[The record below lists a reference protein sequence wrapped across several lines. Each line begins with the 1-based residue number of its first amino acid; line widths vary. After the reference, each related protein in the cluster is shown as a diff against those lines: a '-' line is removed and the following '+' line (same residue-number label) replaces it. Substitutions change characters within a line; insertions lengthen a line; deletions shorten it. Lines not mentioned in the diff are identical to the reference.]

1 MLEHH
6 RLGSGS
12 GSASP
17 TDKVSH
23 GDFPPDID
31 KTRYDDMVKIL
42 PNNDTGPRARRF
54 EELRTREALPS
65 QMDRYLPEPMQI
77 MDQYGAG
84 RSPTSVGPDEVFYP
98 PRGPTAATR
107 LKGDN
112 DLSRAPVAETG
123 IPPRSS
129 GRPTDTQITF
139 RQNGGVNRHRPTE
152 TAVDPHPSRPKPPAP
167 QPPPPQEPAPRK
179 AQLSLPAT
187 GQPVLL
193 RDRSAMRKARSME
206 VLKRGLSLPV
216 LNVERRSLP
225 LSIEEKID
233 QDIFLEDCKK
243 VADYFVETTTYQAFA
258 KLLRH
263 KDTRG
268 VTLTGGPGTGKT
280 ASAMYAAWI
289 LHSAEGY
296 LPLKVRTIAEIER
309 IYIEGLKL
317 VFVVDDPFGKLC
329 ASSELQQYWRS
340 SAKRLQECLCTDNV
354 KIIAT
359 VRTDIWAA
367 SQYSVMRYPPFSSAV
382 EISGKLALGE
392 RRSMLEKHLGLIGMH
407 PSDPS
412 WADTV
417 RLMTLPAV
425 PPLFPLCCHLVR
437 TSESFR
443 NSATALFYKPMDT
456 MRKDMCNLRKE
467 DPAAFCVL
475 SLMLVHGGKL
485 SRTVLS
491 RPLTELPSTERDKI
505 EQIWKMCSKKPSST
519 SPSPEEFQQKA
530 DKLAKIYVEKTE
542 TSLQFS
548 LTSFA
553 DVALL
558 EMADLNIE
566 LVLRWCHPDVIAGK
580 LIPQGSQPTTSQTMV
595 VVSPKHWPQLAKV
608 LTNEFLAGNVKAILD
623 NPSWKSEDF
632 VLSWKKHIVTDAV
645 REKLRSVSGSCSQG
659 EIVHRAARQG
669 LLTFLRVLLQD
680 VTLGKNGV
688 RLRNEYG
695 QSLLHSAATG
705 GCTNTAQ
712 FLLDKGCLVD
722 AVNDAGES
730 PLYLA
735 SLHGHTAVVD
745 LLLQNK
751 ANPDLTNRLGLG
763 PLHAA
768 VFGERTEVVFTLASH
783 VALETLGGSSRSKI
797 AITSFRDKFLSTLK
811 HSGLHEAA
819 RTGDL
824 VRIHHLLDN
833 GFDKNAQNKYGWSPL
848 YITVILGHVEAAAL
862 FLIRGA
868 NPSITSRQGSAP
880 LDEAC
885 STFNDPLV
893 ALLLSYGTKRSSCI

>member
-1 MLEHH
+1 MFGYQFTVPSDVLT
-6 RLGSGS
+6 SGLQLTS
-12 GSASP
+12 SF
-17 TDKVSH
+17 
-23 GDFPPDID
+23 FP
-31 KTRYDDMVKIL
+31 V
-42 PNNDTGPRARRF
+42 
-54 EELRTREALPS
+54 
-65 QMDRYLPEPMQI
+65 
-77 MDQYGAG
+77 
-84 RSPTSVGPDEVFYP
+84 
-98 PRGPTAATR
+98 
-107 LKGDN
+107 
-112 DLSRAPVAETG
+112 
-123 IPPRSS
+123 
-129 GRPTDTQITF
+129 
-139 RQNGGVNRHRPTE
+139 
-152 TAVDPHPSRPKPPAP
+152 
-167 QPPPPQEPAPRK
+167 
-179 AQLSLPAT
+179 
-187 GQPVLL
+187 
-193 RDRSAMRKARSME
+193 
-206 VLKRGLSLPV
+206 
-216 LNVERRSLP
+216 
-225 LSIEEKID
+225 D
-233 QDIFLEDCKK
+233 QDIFLEECKK
-243 VADYFVETTTYQAFA
+243 TAYYFVETTTYQAFE

-280 ASAMYAAWI
+280 ASAMYAAWK
-289 LHSAEGY
+289 LHSTEGY

-340 SAKRLQECLCTDNV
+340 FAKRLQECLSTDNV
-354 KIIAT
+354 KLLAT

-367 SQYSVMRYPPFSSAV
+367 SQYSVMRYPPFSSAI
-382 EISGKLALGE
+382 EISGKLTLGE

-407 PSDPS
+407 PSDPF

-417 RLMTLPAV
+417 RLMTLPAI
-425 PPLFPLCCHLVR
+425 PTRFPLCCQLVR
-437 TSESFR
+437 TSENFR
-443 NSATALFYKPMDT
+443 NSATALFYKPIDT
-456 MRKDMCNLRKE
+456 IRKDMGKLREE

-485 SRTVLS
+485 SRTLLS
-491 RPLTELPSTERDKI
+491 RPLTELPSSERDKI
-505 EQIWKMCSKKPSST
+505 EQIWKACRKTPSAT
-519 SPSPEEFQQKA
+519 PPSPEEFQQKA

-580 LIPQGSQPTTSQTMV
+580 LIPQGCRVTDQATSQTMV
-595 VVSPKHWPQLAKV
+595 MVIPEHWPQLAKV
-608 LTNEFLAGNVKAILD
+608 LTSELLAGNVKAILD
-623 NPSWKSEDF
+623 NPCWKYDNF
-632 VLSWKKHIVTDAV
+632 IVSWKKHIVTDAV
-645 REKLRSVSGSCSQG
+645 REKLRSVSGWCSQG

-669 LLTFLRVLLQD
+669 LLAFLRVLLQD

-695 QSLLHSAATG
+695 QSLLHSAAIG
-705 GCTNTAQ
+705 GHTNTAQ

-730 PLYLA
+730 SLYLA
-735 SLHGHTAVVD
+735 SLHGHTAVVE

-751 ANPDLTNRLGLG
+751 ANPDLTTRLGLS

-768 VFGERTEVVFTLASH
+768 VFGERSEVVFTLAPH
-783 VALETLGGSSRSKI
+783 VGLEILRGSSRSKI
-797 AITSFRDKFLSTLK
+797 IITSFRDKFLSTLK
-811 HSGLHEAA
+811 NSGLHEAA
-819 RTGDL
+819 RTNDL

-862 FLIRGA
+862 FLTRGA
-868 NPSITSRQGSAP
+868 NPNITSRQGTAP

-893 ALLLSYGTKRSSCI
+893 ALLLSYDTKRSSCI